1 MFKVTYKNQCYLLT
15 DEYLV
20 PTETLVGELV
30 HNLLLSHDPSDG
42 IEITVK
48 PSGIQYVSEI

>member
-1 MFKVTYKNQCYLLT
+1 MYRVTYKNQAYLLN

-30 HNLLLSHDPSDG
+30 HNLLLSHDRLDG
-42 IEITVK
+42 IEITVR
-48 PSGIQYVSEI
+48 PSGMKYVSEI